1 MGGVERNMAKPSLA
15 REFLAFIRHE
25 KKWWMIPL
33 MGVLLLLA
41 LLIAFAS
48 TSSLAP
54 FVYPLF

>member
-1 MGGVERNMAKPSLA
+1 MAKPSLA

-33 MGVLLLLA
+33 VGVLLLLA
-41 LLIAFAS
+41 LLFAFAS